1 MRKANSGLC
10 FVVRHDNDNC
20 AYLPQS
26 STTCK
31 EMDDVEIEEG
41 RRKEGRKKLGKKEQE
56 TGKPQQAVIG
66 RQLLVGKAR
75 LGFGLGWKV
84 EGEL

>member
-1 MRKANSGLC
+1 MIMII
-10 FVVRHDNDNC
+10 VVLIFPSRQR
-20 AYLPQS
+20 LVRRWMMS
-26 STTCK
+26 K
-31 EMDDVEIEEG
+31 WKRGKG
-41 RRKEGRKKLGKKEQE
+41 RRKEARQKGRGRSKKREKS
-56 TGKPQQAVIG
+56 QQAVIG

>member
-41 RRKEGRKKLGKKEQE
+41 RRKEGRKKLGKKEE
-56 TGKPQQAVIG
+56 EGA
-66 RQLLVGKAR
+66 RNGKATTSCHR
-75 LGFGLGWKV
+75 
-84 EGEL
+84 